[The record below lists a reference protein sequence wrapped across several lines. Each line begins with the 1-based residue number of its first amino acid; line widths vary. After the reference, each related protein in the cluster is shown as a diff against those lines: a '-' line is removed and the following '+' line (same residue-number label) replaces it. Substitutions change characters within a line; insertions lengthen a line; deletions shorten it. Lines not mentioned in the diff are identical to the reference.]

1 MLLDAGECGDRDRD
15 ERERQREADEQVAGE
30 EVGPVRRV
38 DGDLRVPEHSG
49 VIATKP
55 TAITIFAPIRVTSAC
70 ATPAQTTAEPAVATN
85 VTPVLSADQPSTFCT
100 YSVRMKK
107 FAKTTAPSSSPA
119 TFAPATVRTRKM
131 RNGISGSLHARLDHE
146 EDAEQHE
153 RGGDA
158 ARTSSRSVQP
168 WSGAFETA

>member
-1 MLLDAGECGDRDRD
+1 MYQSIPA
-15 ERERQREADEQVAGE
+15 
-30 EVGPVRRV
+30 
-38 DGDLRVPEHSG
+38 

-70 ATPAQTTAEPAVATN
+70 ATPAQTTAVPAVATN
-85 VTPVLSADQPSTFCT
+85 VTPVLSADQPSTCCT

-131 RNGISGSLHARLDHE
+131 LNGISGSRTRDSITRKMPSSTSE
-146 EDAEQHE
+146 
-153 RGGDA
+153 A
-158 ARTSSRSVQP
+158 AMRENVQPEVQP